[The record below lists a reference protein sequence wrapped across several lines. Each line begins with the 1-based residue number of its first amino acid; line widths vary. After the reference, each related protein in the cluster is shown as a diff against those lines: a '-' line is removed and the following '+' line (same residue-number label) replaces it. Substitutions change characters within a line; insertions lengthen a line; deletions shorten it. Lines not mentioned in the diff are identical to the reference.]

1 MNLGRYRQ
9 QPGERRKKGIDYDDF
24 LESDELITDVS
35 VEVSPA
41 TGTPFVIDDIVIDEA
56 GKIFAYFAQGG
67 EDGQSYLVEFTI
79 TTNGSQIKQDTV
91 EFDIEEDE

>member
-1 MNLGRYRQ
+1 MMLGRYRQ
-9 QPGERRKKGIDYDDF
+9 QPGERRKKGFDYDDF
-24 LESDELITDVS
+24 LESGELITDVS
-35 VEVSPA
+35 VSVSPA

-67 EDGQSYLVEFTI
+67 EDGQTYLVEFTI
-79 TTNGSQIKQDTV
+79 TTNGSQVKQDTV